1 LVSYCNHM
9 QSRINY
15 MKSIFHCIVHVQVTP
30 SSMSNICTFSA
41 LLFSL
46 LLSPHSFFI
55 YISSPQTDSFET
67 RIEDHVVKTEVLW
80 LETDV
85 ATWDSITR
93 APNFLFLSEV
103 GSLVDPFPFSPFLF
117 SFPPHPPFHSSCGWP
132 IFEVPLAANWYRPAG
147 YLDCLLLL
155 SDGDTAGCA
164 HFRYRKLYTEFA
176 FRASACPLNGVHDM
190 LWMFF
195 VR

>member
-1 LVSYCNHM
+1 M
-9 QSRINY
+9 
-15 MKSIFHCIVHVQVTP
+15 VTQNT
-30 SSMSNICTFSA
+30 SNFKLHEQYPYFFSVPVFFTA
-41 LLFSL
+41 FT
-46 LLSPHSFFI
+46 SFFLHI
-55 YISSPQTDSFET
+55 FLFPTDGLVWNADW
-67 RIEDHVVKTEVLW
+67 RHVLKTGVLW

-103 GSLVDPFPFSPFLF
+103 GSLVDPFPFSRFLF
-117 SFPPHPPFHSSCGWP
+117 FLPPHHPFHSSCGWP
-132 IFEVPLAANWYRPAG
+132 IFEVPLATNWYRLAG

-155 SDGDTAGCA
+155 SDGDTAGCS

-176 FRASACPLNGVHDM
+176 FRASVCPLNGVHDM

-195 VR
+195 AR